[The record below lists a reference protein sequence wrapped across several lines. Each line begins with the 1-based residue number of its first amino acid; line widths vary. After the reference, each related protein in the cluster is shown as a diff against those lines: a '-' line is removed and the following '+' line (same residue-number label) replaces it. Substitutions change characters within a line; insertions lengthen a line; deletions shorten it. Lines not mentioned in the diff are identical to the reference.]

1 MKVVILA
8 GGLGTR
14 MSELTKIIP
23 KPMVKIL
30 NKPILIHIMEHY
42 YKFGFK
48 EFKIFN
54 ELTKPFT
61 SVHLKSTIKMPIT
74 IKVKKRQFAL
84 SAEQK

>member
-1 MKVVILA
+1 L
-8 GGLGTR
+8 
-14 MSELTKIIP
+14 
-23 KPMVKIL
+23 
-30 NKPILIHIMEHY
+30 LIFQLI
-42 YKFGFK
+42 FCSDK